1 MVFLSPLAQGLE
13 EWWAH
18 ETSNR
23 GTRALAGLVEALDEL
38 VHFYE
43 TKLDKEQKRQ
53 VTLTCRLMRR
63 RVSHAKAGLKDLGR
77 DGRKHSSSDSSRS
90 DSSDSDDDYEH
101 QKRRKKEKGRGDRKS
116 QRDVLRS
123 ALKDALGESHGGAM
137 RRPEWYA
144 SSARV
149 GRDGAPSARVERF
162 VSCNSE
168 AARSAGTSPA
178 R

>member
-53 VTLTCRLMRR
+53 VTLTCRLLRR
-63 RVSHAKAGLKDLGR
+63 RVSHANAGLKDLGR

-90 DSSDSDDDYEH
+90 DSSDSDDDDYE
-101 QKRRKKEKGRGDRKS
+101 QRKRRKKEKGRGDRKS

-137 RRPEWYA
+137 HGGRSGSHPRRA
-144 SSARV
+144 SGGTALPRRAS
-149 GRDGAPSARVERF
+149 GGACTSERHRH
-162 VSCNSE
+162 
-168 AARSAGTSPA
+168 AP
-178 R
+178 